1 MKNIMLSGM
10 RPTGRLHLG
19 HYFGALKNWIKYQN
33 EYECY
38 FEIADLHALT
48 ENADKKNVEQ
58 MSIELLLDYLSVGI
72 NPEKVTIFL
81 QSGIKEHSELHL
93 LLSMIT
99 PVSWLE
105 RCPTYKDQISQ
116 LNLGSNVTYGFLGYP
131 VLMTT
136 DIILYKANVVP
147 IGKDQLPH
155 LELSREIVRRFHHL
169 FNCEI
174 FPEPQPLLTEMPL
187 LPGLDGRK
195 MSKSYGNFILLSEDE
210 KILWDKVRNMVT
222 DPARIKKTDLGH
234 PEICSVYSYHKIFN
248 KNEIENIESD
258 CKNGKTGC
266 VACKKKL
273 FNSINEFIT
282 PIREKRNK
290 LEKNMDFIRDILLEG
305 NKKAKTKAQ
314 ETILEVK
321 RVMHII

>member
-314 ETILEVK
+314 KTILEVK